1 MVFGQSSLLQLLLTG
16 VLTHQTS
23 FLRAW
28 PNVQGACYGKPEAL
42 ALFFV
47 TPVLLL
53 GHLTGLVP
61 QGGEKGLLLTF
72 VALCTI
78 FAGRKWTQAIKDDI
92 GDKSVFM

>member
-1 MVFGQSSLLQLLLTG
+1 MSCL
-16 VLTHQTS
+16 H
-23 FLRAW
+23 AW
-28 PNVQGACYGKPEAL
+28 PNVQGACYGKPEAI

-78 FAGRKWTQAIKDDI
+78 FAGRKWTQAVKDDI